1 MIRELF
7 RFSPL
12 TVGTEAPAL
21 SLTADEGTW
30 IKLRDLADRQNVVLL
45 FLRCVAKEEIQEKL
59 VALNALV
66 DPLAELD
73 TRIVGI
79 NASRP
84 DQLRTQREKMDLDFP
99 FLYDPFAFTAR
110 AFGAAGRVA
119 PVCKTVAFLVG
130 KDQQIAFVQAGVPS
144 PDDLLAAVRSLE
156 GVGAVAEAEAEAP
169 AAPTDEPVKAKAPG
183 EAQESVTDIDSP
195 QAVEMLAEE
204 ASLYVLVDVRT
215 KSEYDADHSPRAIH
229 IPVDEITH
237 RYHEL
242 GQTDHLIFVC
252 QAGGRSAAAGE
263 FMTSIGSREI
273 YSVAGGMSSWEGD
286 RLQTPNT

>member
-12 TVGTEAPAL
+12 PVGMEAPAL

-45 FLRCVAKEEIQEKL
+45 FLRCVAKEETQEKL
-59 VALNALV
+59 VALSALV

-73 TRIVGI
+73 TRVFGI

-84 DQLRTQREKMDLDFP
+84 EQLRTQREKMDLEFP

-110 AFGAAGRVA
+110 AFGAAGRVS

-130 KDQQIAFVQAGVPS
+130 KDQQIAFVREGVPS
-144 PDDLLAAVRSLE
+144 PDDLLAAVRTLE
-156 GVGAVAEAEAEAP
+156 GGGEVAEAEAP
-169 AAPTDEPVKAKAPG
+169 AAAPSDEPVRTKAPG
-183 EAQESVTDIDSP
+183 EAQESVTDIESP

-204 ASLYVLVDVRT
+204 DSLYVLVDVRT
-215 KSEYDADHSPRAIH
+215 RSEYDADHSPRAIH

-273 YSVAGGMSSWEGD
+273 YSVTGGMSSWEGD
-286 RLQTPNT
+286 RLQTPHT

>member
-7 RFSPL
+7 RFSTLP
-12 TVGTEAPAL
+12 VGMKAPAL
-21 SLTADEGTW
+21 SLTADEGSW
-30 IKLRDLADRQNVVLL
+30 VKLRDLAGRENVVLL
-45 FLRCVAKEEIQEKL
+45 FLRCVADEQAQEKL
-59 VALNALV
+59 VALNPLV
-66 DPLAELD
+66 ESLAKMD
-73 TRIVGI
+73 TRIFGI

-84 DQLRTQREKMDLDFP
+84 EQLRTQREKMELDFP

-119 PVCKTVAFLVG
+119 PVCRTVAFLVG
-130 KDQQIAFVQAGVPS
+130 KDQVIAMRQEGIPS
-144 PDDLLAAVRSLE
+144 PDALMAAVQFLE
-156 GVGAVAEAEAEAP
+156 GAGASRPADAP
-169 AAPTDEPVKAKAPG
+169 AATADEPARSKGPG
-183 EAQESVTDIDSP
+183 EAQESVADIDSP
-195 QAVEMLAEE
+195 RAVEMLAEK
-204 ASLYVLVDVRT
+204 ASLYLLVDVRT

-273 YSVAGGMSSWEGD
+273 YSVIGGMSSWEGD
-286 RLQTPNT
+286 RLQTPHS